1 MSLISDRLRG
11 RYELDPWGADP
22 QLVDLLDPVVGLAWR
37 VQASGMEHLPAT
49 GPAVLV
55 TNRRLGLAE
64 PFIVGRAVRKAT
76 GRRVRF
82 VGIPDRVPAGPV
94 LRRLGG
100 AVDHP
105 AELAALLRA
114 GHIVALPLGQTWRKP
129 LRAGSLTADALVPAL
144 EVGAPIVPV
153 AVIGGEV
160 TGRWR
165 VAAGEP
171 VDPPAGRTPLALS
184 QLAEAARA
192 GVQALLD
199 EAFPPRW
206 LLG

>member
-1 MSLISDRLRG
+1 MSILGDRLRG
-11 RYELDPWGADP
+11 RYQLDPWGADP
-22 QLVDLLDPVVGLAWR
+22 QLVDLLDPIVGVAWR
-37 VQASGMEHLPAT
+37 VQATGTEHLPSS
-49 GPAVLV
+49 GPVVLV
-55 TNRRLGLAE
+55 TNRRVGLAE

-82 VGIPDRVPAGPV
+82 LGIPDVAPAGAV

-100 AVDHP
+100 AVEHT
-105 AELAALLRA
+105 AELAGLLRA

-129 LRAGSLTADALVPAL
+129 LRAGPIGADALVPAL
-144 EVGAPIVPV
+144 ELAAPIVPV
-153 AVIGGEV
+153 AVIGGEI

-165 VAAGEP
+165 VAIGEAI
-171 VDPPAGRTPLALS
+171 DPPASRTPLALA
-184 QLAEAARA
+184 QVAEVARA

>member
-1 MSLISDRLRG
+1 MSVLGDRLRG

-22 QLVDLLDPVVGLAWR
+22 QLVDLLDPIVGLAWR
-37 VQASGMEHLPAT
+37 VQATGMEHVPAA

-55 TNRRLGLAE
+55 TNRRVGLAE
-64 PFIVGRAVRKAT
+64 PFIVGRAVRKTT

-82 VGIPDRVPAGPV
+82 LGIPDRAPAGPV

-100 AVDHP
+100 AVHHP
-105 AELAALLRA
+105 GELAGLLRA
-114 GHIVALPLGQTWRKP
+114 AHIVALPLGQTWRKP
-129 LRAGSLTADALVPAL
+129 LRAGSMTPDAHVPAL
-144 EVGAPIVPV
+144 EIGAPIIPV
-153 AVIGGEV
+153 AVIGGEL

-165 VAAGEP
+165 VAVGEP

>member
-1 MSLISDRLRG
+1 MSVISDRLRG

-22 QLVDLLDPVVGLAWR
+22 QLVDLLDPLVGLAWR
-37 VQASGMEHLPAT
+37 VQASGVEHLPAV

-55 TNRRLGLAE
+55 TNRRIGLAE
-64 PFIVGRAVRKAT
+64 PFIVGRAVRKST

-82 VGIPDRVPAGPV
+82 LGIPDRALAGPV

-100 AVDHP
+100 AVHHP

-114 GHIVALPLGQTWRKP
+114 GHVVALPLGQTWRKP
-129 LRAGSLTADALVPAL
+129 LRAGSLAPDALVPAL
-144 EVGAPIVPV
+144 EIGAPIVPV
-153 AVIGGEV
+153 AVIGGEL

-165 VAAGEP
+165 VAVGEP
-171 VDPPAGRTPLALS
+171 VAVPPGRTPLALA
-184 QLAEAARA
+184 QVAEAARA